1 MNTTPQGE
9 RVHIAV
15 FGRRNVGKSSLVN
28 ALTGQAVSIVSEVK
42 GTTTDPV
49 RKAMELLPLG
59 PVLFIDTPGLDD
71 EGDLGDLR
79 VQRTYDVLNQTDIA
93 IIVLDADTHTD
104 RFEQDM
110 LTRVREKNIPVVVA
124 VNKVDRG
131 CPDPEKLAQLTAAFK
146 APIHAVSATTGE
158 GIETL
163 KLALAHIIPDNENVR
178 LVGDLLVPNDTVVLV
193 TPIDAAAPKG
203 RLILPQQQVLR
214 DILDT
219 HATALVTQPAE
230 LRRTLAKLTT
240 SPRMVITDS
249 QAFAEVAAVLPP
261 DVPLTSFSILFA
273 RYKGDLDTLADGAN
287 AVVTLQDGDRIL
299 VAEGCTH
306 HRQTDDIGTVKIP
319 RALQQKTGKTFT
331 FDHVSG
337 IRYPQDLSQY
347 ALIVHCGAC
356 MLNRREMR
364 YRIAQ
369 AKAAGVPITNYGI
382 LLAHLQGILPRCL
395 DALRGDR

>member
-71 EGDLGDLR
+71 DGDLGDLR

-93 IIVLDADTHTD
+93 IIVLDNTDTAILD
-104 RFEQDM
+104 V
-110 LTRVREKNIPVVVA
+110 LTRIREKNIPAVVV
-124 VNKVDRG
+124 VNKIDCDR
-131 CPDPEKLAQLTAAFK
+131 PDSEKLAQLATAFK

-158 GIETL
+158 GIEAL

-178 LVGDLLVPNDTVVLV
+178 LVGDLLAPCDTVVLV

-337 IRYPQDLSQY
+337 MRYPQDLSQY

-356 MLNRREMR
+356 MLNRRETR

-369 AKAAGVPITNYGI
+369 AQTANVPITNYGV

-395 DALRGDR
+395 NALKGDR